1 MEKTVLIAGKELPG
15 AKSFADGF
23 RESNRNIIIS
33 GAEDIAW
40 NKSSPISAR
49 TFVLQAASTAGI
61 NGTLEAVLY
70 FDESSIGSTFL
81 NMDIQSCTQVLYEYV
96 LSFQYLT
103 IELLRHFETNSGKIA
118 FIYSPYPKSVVNV
131 NPLVKSAGAAFTA
144 FAENLGEKISSMGTL
159 SQILVKADKDDSQFS
174 NESAL
179 AAWLAQYFDELDGM
193 KKKPDAKHPASWIKP
208 GSKPSSGFRLF
219 R

>member
-23 RESNRNIIIS
+23 KDGGRSVVVS
-33 GAEDIAW
+33 GMEDIAW
-40 NKSSPISAR
+40 NKSSPVSAR
-49 TFVLQAASTAGI
+49 TFVMQAANESDGA
-61 NGTLEAVLY
+61 LEAVLY
-70 FDESSIGSTFL
+70 FDESFVGSRFL
-81 NMDIQSCTQVLYEYV
+81 NANIQNCTQIMYEYV

-103 IELLRHFETNSGKIA
+103 IELLRYFESNAGKIA
-118 FIYSPYPKSVVNV
+118 FIYSPYPKSIVNA

-144 FAENLGEKISSMGTL
+144 FAETLNEKIASMENL
-159 SQILVKADKDDSQFS
+159 SQVLVKVDRDDSQFS
-174 NESAL
+174 NENAL
-179 AAWLAQYFDELDGM
+179 ALWLAQYFDELDGM
-193 KKKPDAKHPASWIKP
+193 KKKPDSKHPASWIKP